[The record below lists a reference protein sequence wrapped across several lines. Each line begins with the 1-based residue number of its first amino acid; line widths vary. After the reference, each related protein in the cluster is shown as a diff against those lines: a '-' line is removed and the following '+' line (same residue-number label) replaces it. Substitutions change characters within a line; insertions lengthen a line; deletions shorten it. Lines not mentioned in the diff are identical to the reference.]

1 MSTRARLILTAAAL
15 IGGLAATP
23 ALAGVRDSKQRGDES
38 SPYIVGAWKLE
49 TDASGSPIV
58 DSEIRFI
65 NPTPLTLVLEYA
77 FFDLDG
83 NFCGCDRDT
92 FDPNKST
99 VYTMFQELNLGSAI
113 PGGPPVFSCP
123 GTGGAMKSIVFLSE
137 PGDWNGIV
145 LDDAS
150 QVGFQTHAFGVD
162 PETDPSVA
170 AGTNLQGRV
179 MTEAGLQ
186 AISINEATKKEID
199 AIHAACVTVNG
210 SVSGSGGADPRSLRR
225 RR

>member
-1 MSTRARLILTAAAL
+1 MTRRARLFLTAAAL

-23 ALAGVRDSKQRGDES
+23 ALAWGVRDSKQRTDES

-49 TDASGSPIV
+49 TDKSGTPTV

-65 NPTPLTLVLEYA
+65 NPTPLTLILEYA

-99 VYTMFQELNLGSAI
+99 VYTMFQELNIGSPL
-113 PGGPPVFSCP
+113 PGGPAVFSCP
-123 GTGGAMKSIVFLSE
+123 GTNGAIKTIVFQTD
-137 PGDWNGIV
+137 GDDLV

-150 QVGFQTHAFGVD
+150 LVGFQTHVVGVD
-162 PETDPSVA
+162 PESDPSVA
-170 AGTNLQGRV
+170 AGINLKGKF
-179 MTEAGLQ
+179 MTEALQ
-186 AISINEATKKEID
+186 AAISINKVTKTEIEN
-199 AIHAACVTVNG
+199 IHAQCVTVNG
-210 SVSGSGGADPRSLRR
+210 EVSPPVGKPDPHSRR
-225 RR
+225 R

>member
-99 VYTMFQELNLGSAI
+99 VYTMFQELNIGSAL
-113 PGGPPVFSCP
+113 PGGPAVFSCP
-123 GTGGAMKSIVFLSE
+123 GTNGAIKTIVFQAD
-137 PGDWNGIV
+137 GDDVV

-150 QVGFQTHAFGVD
+150 LVGFQTHVVGVD
-162 PETDPSVA
+162 PQSDPSTA
-170 AGTNLQGRV
+170 SGLNLKGKFMTQAV
-179 MTEAGLQ
+179 MPP
-186 AISINEATKKEID
+186 ISINKATKKEIES
-199 AIHAACVTVNG
+199 IHAQCVTVNG
-210 SVSGSGGADPRSLRR
+210 PVSGSGWQADHHSRR
-225 RR
+225 RGH

>member
-123 GTGGAMKSIVFLSE
+123 GTNGAVKTIVFQADRDDL
-137 PGDWNGIV
+137 V
-145 LDDAS
+145 LDEAS
-150 QVGFQTHAFGVD
+150 LIGFQTHVVGVD
-162 PETDPSVA
+162 PESDPSSA
-170 AGTNLQGRV
+170 AGGNLKGKF
-179 MTEAGLQ
+179 MTQAEMP
-186 AISINEATKKEID
+186 AISINKTTKKEIEN
-199 AIHAACVTVNG
+199 IHAQCVTVNG
-210 SVSGSGGADPRSLRR
+210 PVTPPGWNPDPRSLRR
-225 RR
+225 RH